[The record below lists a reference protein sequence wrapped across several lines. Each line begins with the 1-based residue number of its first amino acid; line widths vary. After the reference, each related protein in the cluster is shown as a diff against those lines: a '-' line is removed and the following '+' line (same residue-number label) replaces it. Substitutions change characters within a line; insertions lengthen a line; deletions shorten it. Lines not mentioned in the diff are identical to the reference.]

1 VRRARGL
8 IVSLIF
14 IGLLTALAL
23 AGLLTGTRPVL
34 GLDLE
39 GGVRVVL
46 TAPGDTPKEVMERAA
61 NNIRQRVDS
70 IGVAE
75 PDLFVSGTNIE
86 VQIPGTAQGKVEERG
101 GKFCVIS
108 SDGKELGCVA
118 SRDEAE
124 AALQATGQERLIQLI
139 GTTARLEQREV
150 IKAIPAEDPASAK
163 TKVTCPTE
171 VERLTEECSFEA
183 LKDQT
188 VVFADDEGT
197 KYELGPVRVTGDMIS
212 KATAVFNTPTQGSS
226 TVGWS
231 IGFDLTGEG
240 SDQFAKVTKE
250 LLGKQLAIVVDQDVL
265 SAPTIQSAITGGSGE
280 ITGGPEGFAEREA
293 KDLAT
298 ALNAGA
304 LPVNLTKSQVET
316 VSATL
321 GKESLQQGLVA
332 GLVGLVL
339 LALYL
344 AYYYRLLGLVTWVG
358 MAMWATLAFGII
370 SFLGKV
376 AGYSLTLAGVAGLIV
391 ALGITAD
398 SYIVFYERL
407 KDEVRHGKSP
417 RAAVQPAFRRAWKTI
432 IAADV
437 VTLLAAGVLYLVA
450 ISSVRGF
457 ALTLGISVLLDMFV
471 VYFYKRPTVFLMARS
486 PRLLTRRRMG
496 MSAEPPPEDED
507 VAAVPVPAG
516 GGR

>member
-1 VRRARGL
+1 M
-8 IVSLIF
+8 SLIF
-14 IGLLTALAL
+14 VGLLTTLSL

-46 TAPGDTPKEVMERAA
+46 TAPENTPKEVMERAA
-61 NNIRQRVDS
+61 NSIRQRVDS
-70 IGVAE
+70 LGVAE
-75 PDLFVSGTNIE
+75 PDLFISGNNIE
-86 VQIPGTAQGKVEERG
+86 VQIPSTGQGKIEERD

-108 SDGKELGCVA
+108 GDDTDLGCTG
-118 SRDEAE
+118 SREDAE
-124 AALQATGQERLIQLI
+124 AALQSTSQERLIKLI

-150 IKAIPAEDPASAK
+150 IKTIPADDPAYEK
-163 TKVTCPTE
+163 TKVTCESE
-171 VERLTEECSFEA
+171 VERLTEACSFDA

-188 VVFADDEGT
+188 VVLAGADGT
-197 KYELGPVRVTGDMIS
+197 KYELGPVRVTGDAIK
-212 KATAVFNTPTQGSS
+212 KATAVFNTATQGSS

-231 IGFDLTGEG
+231 ITFDLTGEG
-240 SDQFAKVTKE
+240 SDLFGKVTKE
-250 LLGKQLAIVVDQDVL
+250 LLGKELAIVVDLEVI
-265 SAPTIQSAITGGSGE
+265 SAPTVQGAITTGTGE
-280 ITGGPEGFAEREA
+280 ITGDFSERDA

-304 LPVNLTKSQVET
+304 LPVNLTQSQVET

-321 GKESLQQGLVA
+321 GQESLKQGLMA
-332 GLVGLVL
+332 GLVGLAL
-339 LALYL
+339 LAIYL
-344 AYYYRLLGLVTWVG
+344 AFYYRLLGLVTWVG
-358 MAMWATLAFGII
+358 MAIWAILALGII
-370 SFLGKV
+370 AFLGRV

-391 ALGITAD
+391 SLGITAD

-471 VYFYKRPTVFLMARS
+471 VYFYKRPTIFLMARS
-486 PRLLTRRRMG
+486 PRLLTRGRMG
-496 MSAEPPPEDED
+496 MSAEPPPEDENLE
-507 VAAVPVPAG
+507 AVPVPAG